1 MHSVECPLFVVV
13 VVVYMET
20 AALKA
25 RSLCH
30 EVYVISFNSKEIRHF
45 VTEFENHSNVLY
57 LNLIS
62 LECQSPLFCFV
73 GVVVYMGLTKP
84 KKGVCFIS
92 FSAHW
97 LRSFAHVNEFSLF
110 WQYHHF
116 SFPALNVLEDGFQR
130 TILKKIVRCSL
141 LLSYPRHKRLHVRSP
156 GKWNGSQPSLKK
168 LQQNLR
174 KNQAPFGLYVIKPS
188 DWCYDPRL
196 VVSVNYMT
204 VLTTLKYSSFWCY
217 KLKP

>member
-1 MHSVECPLFVVV
+1 MHSVECPVFV

-30 EVYVISFNSKEIRHF
+30 EEYVIIFNTKEIRHF
-45 VTEFENHSNVLY
+45 VIEVENHSNVLC

-62 LECQSPLFCFV
+62 LECQSPLSCFV

-84 KKGVCFIS
+84 KTGVCFIS

-97 LRSFAHVNEFSLF
+97 LRGFTHVNEFLLF
-110 WQYHHF
+110 WQCHHF
-116 SFPALNVLEDGFQR
+116 SFPALNFFEDGFQC

-141 LLSYPRHKRLHVRSP
+141 LLSYPQHKRLHVRSP

-168 LQQNLR
+168 LQRNLR
-174 KNQAPFGLYVIKPS
+174 KNQAPFGLYVIKPG
-188 DWCYDPRL
+188 DWGNDPRL
-196 VVSVNYMT
+196 VVSVNYM
-204 VLTTLKYSSFWCY
+204 C
-217 KLKP
+217 